1 MNICVFGAGYVGL
14 VQAAVLANVGHN
26 VLCIETD
33 VIKRA
38 LLQRGEVPIFEPGL
52 EGLVQAN
59 CKEGRLRFSG
69 DIKDAVQHAGIQFI
83 AVGTPSDAQGH
94 ADLSFVNEVARG
106 IAQETETNQLIINKS
121 TAPVGTA
128 DAICELMQS
137 VLAERGKAHLSV
149 DVVSNPEFLKQ
160 GAAVSDCQRPDR
172 IIVGSDNLASIETLQ
187 ELYAPFNRNRERII
201 VMDRRSAE
209 LTKYAA
215 NCFLATKISFMNE
228 MANLSEVFGADIE
241 MVRRGLGSDPRIG
254 YDFIYPGC
262 GYGGACFPK
271 DVRALK
277 SSAHAEGFEPVIL
290 QAVES
295 VNERQK
301 RKLGENILRHYG
313 GDLRGR
319 VIALWGL
326 AFKANTGDMREA
338 PSRTLLEDLWRAG
351 ATVRAFDPEAM
362 PECSRLYGDRPDLL
376 LVNSKEE
383 ALLGADALMVVT
395 DWQSFKAP
403 DFDLIRRELRDA
415 LVFDGRNLYDPHV
428 MRRYGL
434 HYYSIGRLPV

>member
-1 MNICVFGAGYVGL
+1 MNIGVFGAGYVGL

-26 VLCIETD
+26 VLCIEND
-33 VIKRA
+33 AAKRA
-38 LLQRGEVPIFEPGL
+38 MLERGELPIFEPGL
-52 EGLVQAN
+52 TNMVLTNVQA
-59 CKEGRLRFSG
+59 GRLRFSG
-69 DIKDAVQHAGIQFI
+69 SLDEAVRHARVQFI

-94 ADLSFVNEVARG
+94 ADLSQVFEVARG
-106 IAQETETNQLIINKS
+106 IAGLTGTGQVVINKS
-121 TAPVGTA
+121 TVPVGTA
-128 DAICELMQS
+128 DELQALMDQ
-137 VLAERGKAHLSV
+137 VLAERGRSELRL

-172 IIVGSDNLASIETLQ
+172 IIIGASEPASIELLQ
-187 ELYAPFNRNRERII
+187 EIYSPFNRNREKIM

-228 MANLSEVFGADIE
+228 MAGLSELFGADIE
-241 MVRRGLGSDPRIG
+241 AVRRGIGADPRIG

-271 DVRALK
+271 DVSALK
-277 SSAHAEGFEPVIL
+277 ASATQVGHEPAIL
-290 QAVES
+290 QAVAA

-301 RKLGENILRHYG
+301 RKVGESIHHYYG
-313 GDLRGR
+313 GNLRGR

-338 PSRTLLEDLWRAG
+338 PSRTLLEQLWKAG
-351 ATVRAFDPEAM
+351 ARVRAYDPEAM
-362 PECSRLYGDRPDLL
+362 PECRRLYGERHDLE
-376 LVNSKEE
+376 LVDSKEE
-383 ALLGADALMVVT
+383 ALQGADALAIVT

-403 DFDLIRRELRDA
+403 DFDLIRDTLKDA
-415 LVFDGRNLYDPHV
+415 LIFDGRNLYDPRV
-428 MRRYGL
+428 MQRYGL
-434 HYYSIGRLPV
+434 RYHSIGRLPA

>member
-14 VQAAVLANVGHN
+14 VQAAVLANVGHD

-33 VIKRA
+33 AGKRA
-38 LLQRGEVPIFEPGL
+38 MLERGEVPIYEPGL
-52 EGLVQAN
+52 AGLVQTN
-59 CKEGRLRFSG
+59 VREGRLRFSG
-69 DIKDAVQHAGIQFI
+69 SLEDAVLHARVQFI

-94 ADLSFVNEVARG
+94 ADLTHVREVAQG
-106 IAQETETNQLIINKS
+106 IAGATETDQVVINKS

-128 DAICELMQS
+128 DALQALMERT
-137 VLAERGKAHLSV
+137 LAGRGREDLRV

-172 IIVGSDNLASIETLQ
+172 IIIGASEPDSIELLQ
-187 ELYAPFNRNRERII
+187 ELYSPFNRNREKIM

-215 NCFLATKISFMNE
+215 NCFLAAKISFMNE
-228 MANLSEVFGADIE
+228 MAGLSELFGADIE
-241 MVRRGLGSDPRIG
+241 AVRRGIGADPRIG

-277 SSAHAEGFEPVIL
+277 ASALAAGHEPAIL
-290 QAVES
+290 KAVES

-301 RKLGENILRHYG
+301 RKLGDDILAHYG
-313 GDLRGR
+313 HDLRGR

-338 PSRTLLEDLWRAG
+338 PSRTLLEQLWQAG
-351 ATVRAFDPEAM
+351 AQVRAFDPEAM
-362 PECSRLYGDRPDLL
+362 PECRRLYGERPDLVL
-376 LVNSKEE
+376 LESKEE
-383 ALLGADALMVVT
+383 TLHGADALAVVT

-403 DFDLIRRELRDA
+403 DFELIGRALKDA
-415 LVFDGRNLYDPHV
+415 LVFDGRNLYEPRV
-428 MRRYGL
+428 MQRYGL
-434 HYYSIGRLPV
+434 QHRSIGRPAV

>member
-1 MNICVFGAGYVGL
+1 M
-14 VQAAVLANVGHN
+14 
-26 VLCIETD
+26 
-33 VIKRA
+33 
-38 LLQRGEVPIFEPGL
+38 
-52 EGLVQAN
+52 
-59 CKEGRLRFSG
+59 
-69 DIKDAVQHAGIQFI
+69 
-83 AVGTPSDAQGH
+83 QG
-94 ADLSFVNEVARG
+94 
-106 IAQETETNQLIINKS
+106 
-121 TAPVGTA
+121 
-128 DAICELMQS
+128 
-137 VLAERGKAHLSV
+137 VLAERGKAYLSV

-172 IIVGSDNLASIETLQ
+172 IIVGSDNPASIEILQ

-277 SSAHAEGFEPVIL
+277 SSAHAQGFDPAIL

-338 PSRTLLEDLWRAG
+338 PSRALLEDLWKAG

-362 PECSRLYGDRPDLL
+362 PECLRLYGSRPDLL
-376 LVNSKEE
+376 LVGSKEE
-383 ALLGADALMVVT
+383 ALVGADALMVVT

-403 DFDLIRRELRDA
+403 DFELIRRELKDE

>member
-33 VIKRA
+33 AAKRQM
-38 LLQRGEVPIFEPGL
+38 LEGGNVPIYEPGL
-52 EGLVQAN
+52 EGLVRSNVA
-59 CKEGRLRFSG
+59 EERLRFSG
-69 DIKDAVQHAGIQFI
+69 ELQHAVDHARIQFI
-83 AVGTPSDAQGH
+83 AVGTPSDANGH
-94 ADLSFVNEVARG
+94 ADLSYVNEVAKG
-106 IAQETETNQLIINKS
+106 IALATATDQLVINKS

-128 DAICELMQS
+128 DAIHALMEKTLAARGRPEL
-137 VLAERGKAHLSV
+137 VV
-149 DVVSNPEFLKQ
+149 DVVANPEFLKQ

-172 IIVGSDNLASIETLQ
+172 IIVGSTNPASVEVLQ
-187 ELYAPFNRNRERII
+187 ELYAPFNRNREKMI

-215 NCFLATKISFMNE
+215 NAFLATKISFMNE
-228 MANLSEVFGADIE
+228 MANLAELFDADIE
-241 MVRRGLGSDPRIG
+241 MVRKGIGADPRIG

-277 SSAHAEGFEPVIL
+277 SSAAEGGYEPAIL
-290 QAVES
+290 RAVEA
-295 VNERQK
+295 VNESQK
-301 RKLGENILRHYG
+301 RKLGSNILECYG
-313 GDLRGR
+313 SDLRGR
-319 VIALWGL
+319 VFALWGL

-338 PSRTLLEDLWRAG
+338 PSRTLLETLWQAG

-362 PECSRLYGDRPDLL
+362 PECQRLYGQRHDLQ
-376 LVNSKEE
+376 LVDSKEE
-383 ALLGADALMVVT
+383 ALVGADALVVVT

-403 DFDLIRRELRDA
+403 DFEHIHRQLKDA
-415 LVFDGRNLYDPHV
+415 RVFDGRNLYDPQV

-434 HYYSIGRLPV
+434 HYHSIGRTPV

>member
-33 VIKRA
+33 SDKRA
-38 LLQRGEVPIFEPGL
+38 LLQRGDIHIFEPGL

-69 DIKDAVQHAGIQFI
+69 NIQDAVRHASIQFI
-83 AVGTPSDAQGH
+83 AVGTPSDAQGC

-106 IAQETETNQLIINKS
+106 IAQTTETSQLIINKS
-121 TAPVGTA
+121 TVPVGTA
-128 DAICELMQS
+128 DAICALMQG
-137 VLAERGKAHLSV
+137 VLAERGKTQISV

-172 IIVGSDNLASIETLQ
+172 IIVGSDNPDSIDILQ

-277 SSAHAEGFEPVIL
+277 SSANAEGFDPVIL

-301 RKLGENILRHYG
+301 RKLGEKILRHYG
-313 GDLRGR
+313 GELRGR

-362 PECSRLYGDRPDLL
+362 PECSRLYGDRSDLL
-376 LVNSKEE
+376 LVSSKEE
-383 ALLGADALMVVT
+383 ALVGADALVVVT

-403 DFDLIRRELRDA
+403 DFELIGRELKNA

>member
-33 VIKRA
+33 EGKRA
-38 LLQRGEVPIFEPGL
+38 VLEAGGIPIYEPGL
-52 EGLVQAN
+52 QGLVTTN
-59 CKEGRLRFSG
+59 HSEGRLRFSG
-69 DIKDAVQHAGIQFI
+69 NLTDAVHHADIHFI
-83 AVGTPSDAQGH
+83 AVGTPSDANGH
-94 ADLSFVNEVARG
+94 ADLTFVHEVAKG
-106 IAQETETNQLIINKS
+106 IALVAERDQLIINKS

-128 DAICELMQS
+128 DAIHQAMRDTLE
-137 VLAERGKAHLSV
+137 ARGRGDIQV

-172 IIVGSDNLASIETLQ
+172 IIIGSSNPASIEVLQ
-187 ELYAPFNRNRERII
+187 ELYAPFNRNREKIM

-228 MANLSEVFGADIE
+228 MANLSELFGADIE
-241 MVRRGLGSDPRIG
+241 AVRRGIGADPRIG

-277 SSAHAEGFEPVIL
+277 ASAQGEDYEPAIL
-290 QAVES
+290 AAVES
-295 VNERQK
+295 VNEAQK
-301 RKLGENILRHYG
+301 RKLGHSLQDFYA

-326 AFKANTGDMREA
+326 AFKANTGDMRDA
-338 PSRTLLEDLWRAG
+338 PSRVLMEHLWSLG
-351 ATVRAFDPEAM
+351 ATVQAFDPEAM
-362 PECSRLYGDRPDLL
+362 PECRRLYGERDDLL
-376 LVNSKEE
+376 LASSKEE
-383 ALLGADALMVVT
+383 ALVGADALVVVT
-395 DWQSFKAP
+395 DWQSFKAL
-403 DFDLIRRELRDA
+403 DFPLIRRTLGDA
-415 LVFDGRNLYDPHV
+415 VVFDGRNLYDPHV
-428 MRRYGL
+428 MKRHGL
-434 HYYSIGRLPV
+434 KYFSIGRQPV

>member
-1 MNICVFGAGYVGL
+1 MNIGVFGAGYVGL

-26 VLCIETD
+26 VLCIEND
-33 VIKRA
+33 AVKRA
-38 LLQRGEVPIFEPGL
+38 MLERGELPIFEPGL
-52 EGLVQAN
+52 TGMVLTNVQD
-59 CKEGRLRFSG
+59 GRLRFSG
-69 DIKDAVQHAGIQFI
+69 SLEEAVRHARVQFI
-83 AVGTPSDAQGH
+83 AVGTPSDAHGH
-94 ADLSFVNEVARG
+94 ADLSQVFEVASG
-106 IAQETETNQLIINKS
+106 IAGVTGTDQVVINKS
-121 TAPVGTA
+121 TVPVGTA
-128 DAICELMQS
+128 DELQALMDQ
-137 VLAERGKAHLSV
+137 VLAERGRSDLRL

-172 IIVGSDNLASIETLQ
+172 IIIGAREPSSIELLQ
-187 ELYAPFNRNRERII
+187 EIYSPFNRNREKIM

-228 MANLSEVFGADIE
+228 MAGLSELFGADIE
-241 MVRRGLGSDPRIG
+241 AVRRGIGADPRIG

-271 DVRALK
+271 DVSALK
-277 SSAHAEGFEPVIL
+277 ASATLAGHEPAIL
-290 QAVES
+290 QAVAT

-301 RKLGENILRHYG
+301 RKIGESIHRYYG

-338 PSRTLLEDLWRAG
+338 PSRTLLEQLWKAG
-351 ATVRAFDPEAM
+351 ARVRAYDPEAM
-362 PECSRLYGDRPDLL
+362 PECRRLYGERRDLE
-376 LVNSKEE
+376 LVDSKEE
-383 ALLGADALMVVT
+383 ALEGADALAIVT

-403 DFDLIRRELRDA
+403 DFDLIRDTLKDA
-415 LVFDGRNLYDPHV
+415 LIFDGRNLYDPRV
-428 MRRYGL
+428 MQRYGL
-434 HYYSIGRLPV
+434 RYHSIGRLPA